1 MNNDKQNRGFWQSLK
16 GKGYYIALILCA
28 AAIGITSYVYYRN
41 ANRAEEVSIQESV
54 GEDILVGT
62 MEAEDVPALATQPQT
77 QSTTPATQGTTPA
90 PTAKKPFKTT
100 SPVSGE
106 EISAYSMEA
115 LSYNETTRDWRV
127 HNGVDIAADA
137 GTEVCAAA
145 DGEVYTVYEDD
156 SMGYTVVIRH
166 DGGYL
171 TRYASLSQDIP
182 VKSGDTVSAGQVIGY
197 VGTTGSSTGNHLHF
211 EVRVNG
217 SRVDPVNY
225 FKSKTLYVQSRG
237 RKVQLKH

>member
-1 MNNDKQNRGFWQSLK
+1 MSDNKHAGRG

-90 PTAKKPFKTT
+90 PTAKKPFRTT

-127 HNGVDIAADA
+127 HNGVDYGAEA
-137 GTEVCAAA
+137 GTPVLAAA
-145 DGEVYTVYEDD
+145 DGTVTAVKEDD
-156 SMGYTVVIRH
+156 LMGCTLVLRH
-166 DGGYL
+166 SGGYE
-171 TRYASLSQDIP
+171 TTY
-182 VKSGDTVSAGQVIGY
+182 SGLAQMPELAVGETVELGEQIGE
-197 VGTTGSSTGNHLHF
+197 VGTSALAETALGPHVHF
-211 EVRVNG
+211 SVTYQDMPMNPEDFLSLG
-217 SRVDPVNY
+217 
-225 FKSKTLYVQSRG
+225 
-237 RKVQLKH
+237 